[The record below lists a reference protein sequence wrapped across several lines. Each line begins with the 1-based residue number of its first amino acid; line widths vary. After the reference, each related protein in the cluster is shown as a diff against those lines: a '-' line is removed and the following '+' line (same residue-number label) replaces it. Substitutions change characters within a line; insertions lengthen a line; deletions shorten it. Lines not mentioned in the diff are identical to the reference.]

1 MSRGQENNWMH
12 SALCLQ
18 VDPELFFPEA
28 GQSSNSRHIRAA
40 IAVCHRCEVRETC
53 LQFALDNRITD
64 GIWGG
69 QLPTHRRGRY
79 KPAKD
84 PAHCAAGHFR
94 KPETTS
100 ASGRCLI
107 CQRIFDARRRRTEYD
122 RG

>member
-1 MSRGQENNWMH
+1 MTDWRD
-12 SALCLQ
+12 SALCAQ
-18 VDPELFFPEA
+18 VDPEIFFPDK
-28 GQSSNSRHIRAA
+28 GMPGRDAA
-40 IAVCHRCEVRETC
+40 AVCHRCEVRETC

-94 KPETTS
+94 TPETTS

>member
-1 MSRGQENNWMH
+1 MH

-28 GQSSNSRHIRAA
+28 GQSSISRHIRAA

-69 QLPTHRRGRY
+69 VHPRARRGKY
-79 KPAKD
+79 KPVD
-84 PAHCAAGHFR
+84 PTLCANGHP
-94 KPETTS
+94 KTPENIGS
-100 ASGRCLI
+100 AGRCLP
-107 CQRIFDARRRRTEYD
+107 CQRATARETNLRKRRTEYD
-122 RG
+122 RDAG